1 MRDLLPVH
9 FGLSV
14 ALNMSGEEESETE
27 PEESVVWGWQR
38 FFEEVHTV
46 QETVMRQY
54 GTANERYAHYAVER
68 LATCVQAVSGV
79 RDHLNGPSSLPSEN
93 ERVVVSHYVHMLDE
107 LVSCLRGYWEV
118 YIDEMNRGSS
128 DVAYRSPVVGLPRRG
143 RPAFEIPQEQLEYL
157 ASLI

>member
-14 ALNMSGEEESETE
+14 ALNMSAEEESETE

-38 FFEEVHTV
+38 FFDEVHTV

-54 GTANERYAHYAVER
+54 GTANERYAVER
-68 LATCVQAVSGV
+68 LATCVQAVSSV
-79 RDHLNGPSSLPSEN
+79 RDHLNVPSSLPSEN
-93 ERVVVSHYVHMLDE
+93 ESVVVSHYVHMLDE
-107 LVSCLRGYWEV
+107 LVSCLRRLVGYWEV

-128 DVAYRSPVVGLPRRG
+128 DVAYRSPVVSLPRRG
-143 RPAFEIPQEQLEYL
+143 RPAFEILK
-157 ASLI
+157 SS